1 MKLPETITDS
11 QRQDDLDFD
20 QYLYEVFLNDHIE
33 NEILREMEYSGE
45 APLKHDTPLPTIN
58 SNHSLV

>member
-33 NEILREMEYSGE
+33 NEILRLMEDPGE
-45 APLKHDTPLPTIN
+45 KTLKNDTTLPIIN
-58 SNHSLV
+58 ANHSLV

>member
-33 NEILREMEYSGE
+33 NEILRQMEYPVE
-45 APLKHDTPLPTIN
+45 TPLKRITPLPTIN
-58 SNHSLV
+58 ANHSLI

>member
-33 NEILREMEYSGE
+33 NEILREMEDLGE
-45 APLKHDTPLPTIN
+45 KPLKNDTPLPTIN
-58 SNHSLV
+58 ANHSLV

>member
-20 QYLYEVFLNDHIE
+20 QYLYEEFLNDHIE
-33 NEILREMEYSGE
+33 NEILREIEYSGE
-45 APLKHDTPLPTIN
+45 TPLKHITPIATIN
-58 SNHSLV
+58 ANPSLV